1 MKRIVVLLVGAVL
14 VMVLAACGSESVHEA
29 YVASGDGTTPD
40 ALVKTTTFL
49 ADDDLNVVVTLG
61 AHSRTLPVYAVFT
74 APSGVSYATDT
85 LEADNTVGRC
95 CWGWTGNR
103 KGPGAGRPGRGRWTS
118 TSTTPKPRRWNSPSA
133 PQKPSRDVFLFTEFD
148 VHWLLSGS

>member
-1 MKRIVVLLVGAVL
+1 MPGLVKEDGSMKRMAVLLVGAVL

-61 AHSRTLPVYAVFT
+61 AHSRALPVYAVFT

-85 LEADNTVGRC
+85 LEADNTVGQVLLGLD
-95 CWGWTGNR
+95 WESQ
-103 KGPGAGRPGRGRWTS
+103 GAGSWPSGTWTMDVYIDNAKAE
-118 TSTTPKPRRWNSPSA
+118 TLEFTVSA
-133 PQKPSRDVFLFTEFD
+133 PEA
-148 VHWLLSGS
+148 

>member
-1 MKRIVVLLVGAVL
+1 MKQIALVL
-14 VMVLAACGSESVHEA
+14 VSVGLVALLAACGSDAVHDA

-61 AHSRTLPVYAVFT
+61 AHSRALPVYAVFT

-85 LEADNTVGRC
+85 LEADKTVGQVLLGLD
-95 CWGWTGNR
+95 WESQGTGSWPSGTWTVDVYIDNA
-103 KGPGAGRPGRGRWTS
+103 KAKTLEFTVGA
-118 TSTTPKPRRWNSPSA
+118 PS
-133 PQKPSRDVFLFTEFD
+133 S
-148 VHWLLSGS
+148 